1 MESMSSMDENAGAR
15 RQRKKPMM
23 TEVVEQE
30 DEEGLHTENTVDYE
44 IDRKEETITRN

>member
-30 DEEGLHTENTVDYE
+30 DEEGPHNENEADNE
-44 IDRKEETITRN
+44 IDRKEETINRN